1 MFQLPVSSPLG
12 LDRADPLAQRVLPLA
27 FYVLLRGLDA
37 TVLKGLQTYGHSHS
51 VLGENPI
58 SFCNVFFFAQLAVGL
73 TALLPGRRDLA
84 RALPT
89 LTPADRR
96 LLGTHA
102 FLGMFLG
109 PVAYYMALQSLSV
122 ISQTLLFAMVLPGA
136 ALLARWLLRE
146 SLPRAFWLSLA
157 LIAAGLLLP
166 QITRAAMGGP
176 MDDLQG
182 LAWGLV
188 GVVAFSGAAVAGRSI
203 AGRGWPVA
211 LSIGLGS
218 TITALVFAVI
228 ALALF
233 GPHHFL
239 LLQLWWVAGVILI
252 YALSLTLGSELALR
266 LAYRRCSVA
275 TVALW
280 GSLTIVV
287 AIASAAL
294 LLGEPIHPATG
305 AGIMLLLSGVWL
317 GRRPNQ
323 SDPPPR
329 R

>member
-1 MFQLPVSSPLG
+1 MSAPIG
-12 LDRADPLAQRVLPLA
+12 LALKDPAWRRVLPLGL
-27 FYVLLRGLDA
+27 YVLLKGLDA
-37 TVLKGLQTYGHSHS
+37 TVLKGLQSYGHSHS

-109 PVAYYMALQSLSV
+109 PVAYYQALQSLSV

-252 YALSLTLGSELALR
+252 YAISISLGSELALR

-294 LLGEPIHPATG
+294 LLAEPIHIATV
-305 AGIMLLLSGVWL
+305 AGIVLLLSGVWL

>member
-1 MFQLPVSSPLG
+1 
-12 LDRADPLAQRVLPLA
+12 
-27 FYVLLRGLDA
+27 
-37 TVLKGLQTYGHSHS
+37 
-51 VLGENPI
+51 
-58 SFCNVFFFAQLAVGL
+58 
-73 TALLPGRRDLA
+73 
-84 RALPT
+84 
-89 LTPADRR
+89 
-96 LLGTHA
+96 
-102 FLGMFLG
+102 
-109 PVAYYMALQSLSV
+109 
-122 ISQTLLFAMVLPGA
+122 
-136 ALLARWLLRE
+136 
-146 SLPRAFWLSLA
+146 
-157 LIAAGLLLP
+157 
-166 QITRAAMGGP
+166 

-228 ALALF
+228 ALVLF

-252 YALSLTLGSELALR
+252 YAISLSLGSELALR

-280 GSLTIVV
+280 GSRTIVV
-287 AIASAAL
+287 AIARAAL
-294 LLGEPIHPATG
+294 LLGEPIHTATA
-305 AGIMLLLSGVWL
+305 AGIVLLLRGVWL